1 MGWFE
6 EQLEVRRKSDQK
18 ILEDSFIINLANKY
32 CIFVTDV
39 I

>member
-18 ILEDSFIINLANKY
+18 ILEDSFIKL
-32 CIFVTDV
+32 TDV
-39 I
+39 LLG